1 MLILFRIDDRLIHAQ
16 VVVGWGRN
24 LKPDRIILA
33 DDSVAAEEWEA
44 ELYASAA
51 EPDFKTTVL
60 TIAEAAE
67 QIEGGVFDSEKIF
80 LLVRGPSEALGM
92 IEAGLGTKEVN
103 VGGLHFREGREKI
116 TENVW
121 VDAGE
126 KAVLR
131 DIVKKGITLE
141 ARALPGDERITINA
155 KIV

>member
-16 VVVGWGRN
+16 VVVGWGRK

-33 DDSVAAEEWEA
+33 DDSVAAEDWEA
-44 ELYASAA
+44 ELYSSAA
-51 EPDFKTTVL
+51 EPDFKATVL

-67 QIEGGVFDSEKIF
+67 QISGGVFDSEKVF
-80 LLVRGPSEALGM
+80 LLVRGPSEALEM
-92 IEAGLGTKEVN
+92 VEAGLDVKEIN
-103 VGGLHFREGREKI
+103 VGGLHFREGREKV

-121 VDAGE
+121 VDAE
-126 KAVLR
+126 ERAVLR

-141 ARALPGDERITINA
+141 ARALPGDERVTINA